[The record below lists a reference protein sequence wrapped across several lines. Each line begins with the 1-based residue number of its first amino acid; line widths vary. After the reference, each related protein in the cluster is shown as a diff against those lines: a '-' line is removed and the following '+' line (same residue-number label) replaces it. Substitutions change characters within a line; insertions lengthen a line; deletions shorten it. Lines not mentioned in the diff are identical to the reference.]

1 MEKNRENL
9 LSYLQRILELATE
22 EQLRLLATDGMLV
35 KRPIVVTDD
44 GKVLTGFKE
53 AEWESTLL

>member
-22 EQLRLLATDGMLV
+22 EQLRLLYVAALY
-35 KRPIVVTDD
+35 
-44 GKVLTGFKE
+44 
-53 AEWESTLL
+53 LL